1 MNPVRTD
8 GSGGALSRRWSR
20 RDVLGW
26 AVVAGGGGLLAACG
40 GRVSATPAHGA
51 TVTLAGRLAGGQ
63 TGQLLVA
70 VSAVPLG
77 GGGLTVG
84 LLTPLREFVQGG
96 TAQIWLGRQGD
107 LPPVAGYRAPWYP
120 LSAAVTTGD
129 RSPRNTLPGFYAVP
143 VQVAVPGQ
151 WVVAASVGDG
161 PHRIGGLAPFEVSAT
176 TPARVGT
183 RALATPTPVAHT
195 AAEAARICTRE
206 PPDALH
212 AISLDAA
219 VRSGRPTVV
228 CFATPLLCESRMC
241 APVLDEVIAL
251 SAQVGPGR
259 ANFIHV
265 EEFPTRDENRPA
277 PAFVSWGLRTE
288 PWTVVIDAHGVITA
302 SFEGPVSAAQLRAV
316 LPA

>member
-1 MNPVRTD
+1 MSPVRTD
-8 GSGGALSRRWSR
+8 GSGDAPSRRWSR

-40 GRVSATPAHGA
+40 SRVSAAPAHNA
-51 TVTLAGRLAGGQ
+51 TVTLAGQLTGVQ
-63 TGQLLVA
+63 TAQLLVA

-77 GGGLTVG
+77 RGELTVG

-96 TAQIWLGRQGD
+96 TARIWLGRRGD
-107 LPPVAGYRAPWYP
+107 LPPVAGYRAPWYA
-120 LSAAVTTGD
+120 LSAAATSGD

-143 VQVAVPGQ
+143 VQTAAPGQ
-151 WVVAASVGDG
+151 WIVAATVGDG
-161 PHRIGGLAPFEVSAT
+161 THRIGGLAPLEVSAT

-183 RALATPTPVAHT
+183 RALASPTPVANT

-212 AISLDAA
+212 AISLADA

-251 SAQVGPGR
+251 AAQVGPGR
-259 ANFIHV
+259 VNFIHV
-265 EEFPTRDENRPA
+265 EEFPTRDENQPA
-277 PAFVSWGLRTE
+277 PAFVAWGFRTE
-288 PWTVVIDAHGVITA
+288 PWTVVIDAGGVITA
-302 SFEGPVSAAQLRAV
+302 SFEGPVNAAQLRAV